1 MYTYFTPLP
10 DFSAEVVHILNRI
23 YKINFLKFQRRNNSI
38 LSRFEAKELSF
49 NLTLIINTFFIKI
62 NQKNI
67 TQTILDSHGICK

>member
-10 DFSAEVVHILNRI
+10 VFSAEVVHILNRI
-23 YKINFLKFQRRNNSI
+23 YNINSLKFQRHNNST

-49 NLTLIINTFFIKI
+49 NLTLIMNTFFIKI

-67 TQTILDSHGICK
+67 TQTILDSHVICK

>member
-23 YKINFLKFQRRNNSI
+23 YNINFLKFQRNNST

-67 TQTILDSHGICK
+67 TQTILDSHVICK

>member
-10 DFSAEVVHILNRI
+10 VFSAEVVHILNRI
-23 YKINFLKFQRRNNSI
+23 YNINSLKFQRHNNST

-62 NQKNI
+62 N
-67 TQTILDSHGICK
+67 

>member
-23 YKINFLKFQRRNNSI
+23 YNINFLKFQRNNST

-67 TQTILDSHGICK
+67 TQTILDRHGICK